1 MWLGFRD
8 RVRVSDRVR
17 ISRIMY
23 VVKVLGLDVCG
34 EGLRVRR
41 VVMVRLG
48 LGLDVYK
55 GNSIRSGITFGKIF

>member
-23 VVKVLGLDVCG
+23 VVRVLGLDVCG
-34 EGLRVRR
+34 EGPRVRR
-41 VVMVRLG
+41 VW
-48 LGLDVYK
+48 
-55 GNSIRSGITFGKIF
+55 